1 MSTRNTTRIDVAA
14 LISMIVTAIILI
26 ALTANT
32 AKAQIKL
39 GSRIK
44 GAVSGAASSAVTGG
58 MSGGSLKT
66 GNVTF
71 DERVLE
77 ITPERLDQFM
87 LGLEAEV
94 EMAAKVNAQDLDAI
108 DRANAAAD
116 AAYTREMDAYDAA
129 VKKHDKCTGAI
140 SKDLEKQMAPGMAN
154 AQQDRA
160 KREAVAVRVKAAKD
174 AGNMTEVRRL
184 VDSLAGAVNP
194 GSQRMVAQSNAAAAR
209 ASSECGAIP
218 VQPASPARQTAL
230 TWSDVTDAGAKA
242 GRMSNEQYAIFRER
256 IAPFVLSNFKS
267 SDMMYTA
274 SEVGAMKSKSDALG
288 KWGAALKNN

>member
-1 MSTRNTTRIDVAA
+1 MTTRNTTRIDVAA
-14 LISMIVTAIILI
+14 LVSTIVTALILI
-26 ALTANT
+26 ALSANT
-32 AKAQIKL
+32 ATAQIKL
-39 GSRIK
+39 GGRIK
-44 GAVSGAASSAVTGG
+44 GAVSGAAAGAVTGG
-58 MSGGSLKT
+58 TSGGAVKT

-71 DERVLE
+71 DDRVLE
-77 ITPERLDQFM
+77 ITSERLDQFM

-116 AAYTREMDAYDAA
+116 AAYSKDLDAYDAA
-129 VKKHDKCTGAI
+129 VKKHDKCTGTI

-160 KREAVAVRVKAAKD
+160 KMEAVAVRVKAAKD

-184 VDSLAGAVNP
+184 VDSLAAAVNP

-218 VQPASPARQTAL
+218 VKPESPARQSPL
-230 TWSDVTDAGAKA
+230 TWSDVVSAGQKA
-242 GRMSNEQYAIFRER
+242 SRMSVEQYQIFRER
-256 IAPFVLSNFKS
+256 VAPYVVSQGKS
-267 SDMMYTA
+267 SDMMYTS
-274 SEVGAMKSKSDALG
+274 SEVGALRSKSDALG
-288 KWGAALKNN
+288 KFGHVFKDY